1 MASKAFQKVC
11 TYKLFG
17 PCSCPQQ
24 TPVAPASAGAK
35 RSLGVSYG
43 QLQAKRKFPTSRC
56 KRLWKTWDLI
66 KTRLDQ
72 RQIDRFDLL
81 KKFIRINFLPLALAH
96 NKPRSLQPVLSQALP
111 WGKLWT
117 TASREE
123 VFHKPCKLAVENLRS
138 TSKIR
143 ARLLP
148 YLEKTRQPG

>member
-1 MASKAFQKVC
+1 MASKAFQKVY
-11 TYKLFG
+11 TYKLFAS
-17 PCSCPQQ
+17 CTCPQQ
-24 TPVAPASAGAK
+24 TPVATASAGAK

-96 NKPRSLQPVLSQALP
+96 NKPRSLQPVPEPSAPLGKVMDNCKQRGSFPQA
-111 WGKLWT
+111 
-117 TASREE
+117 
-123 VFHKPCKLAVENLRS
+123 V
-138 TSKIR
+138 
-143 ARLLP
+143 
-148 YLEKTRQPG
+148 